1 MAQTDV
7 HQNIQTYSE
16 LTNFVEPI
24 TVVTHASQQLQICH
38 TSTRLS
44 SVTMKL
50 DATNLRYLTADDWRV
65 LTATEMGMKN
75 HDVVPVELIGSIAG
89 LKHGG
94 CNKVIKTL
102 LRYKVCQ

>member
-1 MAQTDV
+1 
-7 HQNIQTYSE
+7 
-16 LTNFVEPI
+16 
-24 TVVTHASQQLQICH
+24 
-38 TSTRLS
+38 
-44 SVTMKL
+44 MKL

-102 LRYKVCQ
+102 LRYKVCQYCRVNCVCHALTLPPPPPYVTSW